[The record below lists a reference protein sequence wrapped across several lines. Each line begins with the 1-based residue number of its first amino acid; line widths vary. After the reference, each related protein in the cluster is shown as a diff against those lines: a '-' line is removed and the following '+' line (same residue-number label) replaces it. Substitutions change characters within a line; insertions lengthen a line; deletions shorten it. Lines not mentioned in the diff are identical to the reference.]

1 MGRSLLIE
9 PKKNKW
15 LLKNAQVKLSENTRC
30 DNKVLVNAVEG
41 FVAARA
47 EGKEKE
53 FCVEY
58 LLNNKALTK
67 IVQSSEELKQRV
79 GLLGYDST
87 AGNRNRNK
95 GGAF

>member
-1 MGRSLLIE
+1 MKI
-9 PKKNKW
+9 PDW
-15 LLKNAQVKLSENTRC
+15 LLKNAQVKLSEKTRC
-30 DNKVLVNAVEG
+30 DNKVIVNAVEG

-53 FCVEY
+53 FCEEY
-58 LLNNKALTK
+58 LLNHKVLTK

-95 GGAF
+95 GGAL